1 MKNRTNYW
9 RANRNGKHKYQPI
22 DLAGDSVGPV
32 YYKSIKVSH
41 EIRDLSRISCR
52 GSLYYNAFHQNP
64 KEIAVTNRRD
74 FIRSAA
80 AATLTAMAATPLLAS
95 QRKLPKRRIPGTDES
110 LPVVALGNS
119 AAFRQG
125 DSATARRLLE
135 TFFDHGGG
143 YIDCSGDGAYLVA
156 SLSRTLGKS
165 EQAFLGSYFRGANPG
180 ESLASAKRLLA
191 TRGRDSLDLM
201 HTYPE
206 DGVPNWDAFRRWK
219 DEGLTRYIG
228 LARHQA
234 RYYESMMQVMQT
246 GTMDFLQVNLSPLET
261 EAEQRILPMA
271 RDKGIAVT
279 TNRPFIN
286 GRYFSIV
293 KGHSLPAWAVE
304 FDCTSWAQFSIKYVL
319 SHPAVNC
326 VLTETANPKH
336 VLDNLGGGF
345 GRLPDAKTREK
356 MSALV
361 KSFS

>member
-1 MKNRTNYW
+1 M
-9 RANRNGKHKYQPI
+9 
-22 DLAGDSVGPV
+22 
-32 YYKSIKVSH
+32 
-41 EIRDLSRISCR
+41 
-52 GSLYYNAFHQNP
+52 
-64 KEIAVTNRRD
+64 TNRRE
-74 FIRSAA
+74 FIRSGAA
-80 AATLTAMAATPLLAS
+80 VALATMLAEPLRAS
-95 QRKLPKRRIPGTDES
+95 QRKLPKRRIPGTDEG

-119 AAFRQG
+119 VAFRQG

-156 SLSRTLGKS
+156 SLAGTLGRS
-165 EQAFLGSYFRGANPG
+165 EQAFLGSYFNGGSPD

-206 DGVPNWDAFRRWK
+206 DGVPNWDVFRRWK

-234 RYYESMMQVMQT
+234 KYYDAMMQIMKT

-261 EAEQRILPMA
+261 EAEERILPMA
-271 RDKGIAVT
+271 KEMGVAVT
-279 TNRPFIN
+279 INRPFIN

-361 KSFS
+361 QSFS